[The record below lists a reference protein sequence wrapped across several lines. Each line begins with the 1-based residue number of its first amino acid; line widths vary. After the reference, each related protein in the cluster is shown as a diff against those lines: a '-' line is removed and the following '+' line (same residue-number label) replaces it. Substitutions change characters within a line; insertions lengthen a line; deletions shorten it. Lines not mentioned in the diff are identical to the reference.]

1 METAGGGGCSKRTNC
16 IHRYLNM
23 ATKTTRS
30 IAHLN
35 LSEIATAHGVSQSKV
50 KEIAYALLDKDFDA
64 TPELI
69 AQVFAISSANH
80 CDPLGAIDQLAKES
94 PSDSQPADPL
104 TETINALSDQ
114 VYQSLAPIAD
124 QVRDNVTARLAVE
137 VLGGFI
143 KKKQGQNT
151 KSVFAHFAQMVKG
164 VNLQPPSLQRQ
175 INAGGDGDF
184 LSLPASESVTEV
196 V

>member
-1 METAGGGGCSKRTNC
+1 MPSKT
-16 IHRYLNM
+16 
-23 ATKTTRS
+23 S
-30 IAHLN
+30 PIAHLN
-35 LSEIATAHGVSQSKV
+35 LPEIATAHGVSQSKV
-50 KEIAYALLDKDFDA
+50 KEIAHGLVDQGFDA

-94 PSDSQPADPL
+94 QSEEDSQSADPL

-137 VLGGFI
+137 VLGGLMI

-151 KSVFAHFAQMVKG
+151 KSVFDHFAQMVKR
-164 VNLQPPSLQRQ
+164 VNLAAPSLQRQ
-175 INAGGDGDF
+175 IKAGGDGDF
-184 LSLPASESVTEV
+184 LSLPASSESVTEV